1 MKRKFLSWLLAWL
14 CVVSFTF
21 AQNTTVWDVSL
32 RFCNNDTETKNLS
45 LVLEWG
51 KEEEICMDFVNTSNA
66 DVTIKY
72 GFVDWTV
79 AQWETPKKACMD
91 EWVKDEFGQYVSQ
104 DTDTITILAWES
116 VRQKAKIKYP
126 SWFSGMVNGCL
137 TYYVADA
144 QQSIADDD
152 SMFSIL
158 VRRATFVDVLVW
170 WELSRNIK
178 LAEKNSVSSHF
189 DKDTENFVIDVNL
202 SNLWNVDENVSIS
215 WLVSNSFGY
224 EKVIQLWDVK
234 VASDSEQTIQIEIDD
249 LPRYKLSYHAD
260 LTLTSMPEIPFD
272 TSSLSE
278 DITGPVTINV
288 AVDLFQF
295 PRMILLYV
303 IWWLVVI
310 LLIVYLTKHLKF
322 QK

>member
-14 CVVSFTF
+14 CVMSFTF
-21 AQNTTVWDVSL
+21 AQNTSVWDVTL
-32 RFCNNDTETKNLS
+32 RFCNDDAETKNLS
-45 LVLEWG
+45 LVLEGG
-51 KEEEICMDFVNTSNA
+51 KESEICMDFVNTSDN

-72 GFVDWTV
+72 GFVDGTI
-79 AQWETPKKACMD
+79 AQWDTPKKACMD
-91 EWVKDEFGQYVSQ
+91 EWVKEKFGQYITQ
-104 DTDTITILAWES
+104 DTDTITILAGET

-126 SWFSGMVNGCL
+126 SWFSGLVNGCL

-144 QQSIADDD
+144 QQNITDDD

-178 LAEKNSVSSHF
+178 LSEKNPVSSHF
-189 DKDTENFVIDVNL
+189 DRDSDKFIIDINL
-202 SNLWNVDENVSIS
+202 SNLWNVDESVFVSGI
-215 WLVSNSFGY
+215 VSNSFWY
-224 EKVIQLWDVK
+224 EKLIELNDILVK
-234 VASDSEQTIQIEIDD
+234 SDSDQTIQVEIDD

-260 LTLTSMPEIPFD
+260 LLLISNPKIPFD
-272 TSSLSE
+272 TTTLSD
-278 DITGPVTINV
+278 DIKWPVTINV

-295 PRMILLYV
+295 PRIILLCV
-303 IWWLVVI
+303 IWGIVVVLLVV
-310 LLIVYLTKHLKF
+310 YLWKHLKF